1 MFSLGVPHWSCPEHT
16 ELYFS
21 HWKEDCGGGAETE
34 VQVTEI
40 YFLNSV
46 LWKVME
52 SFGVHYVWET
62 LINFDTDFQ
71 KIIWTLD
78 IGHLDIGNN
87 LRSLPISEDWRRCT
101 EPWKVQ
107 FQDEIAIWWLLEHVS
122 NITFKV
128 KHLNFWT
135 RSHLRYISKMPFCGN
150 PSIFE
155 SKVLFMLHA
164 AQHLW
169 LISILLNNSSTW
181 FDSFHF
187 MSCIEDNSFK
197 FKSNARMYK
206 KHGKHGKFLFKL
218 SFLFASRQ
226 MIGVG
231 KWKIGKLV
239 SCLSNKMKTAQHFKK
254 EKKSF

>member
-1 MFSLGVPHWSCPEHT
+1 MACMIVKKTHKGRWWYSSSYYPNSDIPWFDRIRQRCSPSRRDVICVSVYTFVRTEINVFLGRSTLILSRANRALFFTLAGRLWWRSRNWS
-16 ELYFS
+16 
-21 HWKEDCGGGAETE
+21 KI
-34 VQVTEI
+34 VTEI

-46 LWKVME
+46 LWKVVE

-78 IGHLDIGNN
+78 IGKNIF
-87 LRSLPISEDWRRCT
+87 RSLPISADWRRCT

-128 KHLNFWT
+128 KHLNFWA
-135 RSHLRYISKMPFCGN
+135 RSHLRYISKIPFCGN

-164 AQHLW
+164 AQQFF
-169 LISILLNNSSTW
+169 N
-181 FDSFHF
+181 
-187 MSCIEDNSFK
+187 M
-197 FKSNARMYK
+197 
-206 KHGKHGKFLFKL
+206 
-218 SFLFASRQ
+218 
-226 MIGVG
+226 V
-231 KWKIGKLV
+231 
-239 SCLSNKMKTAQHFKK
+239 
-254 EKKSF
+254 